1 MKIELSTTEFVEI
14 IRALQADE
22 EPNELSDA
30 MKKIIDKYNVNIQD
44 AYAIEEKEYRPKA
57 ACAL

>member
-1 MKIELSTTEFVEI
+1 MKIELTPTEAAEF
-14 IRALQADE
+14 IRALLADE
-22 EPNELSDA
+22 EPRKLSDA

>member
-14 IRALQADE
+14 VRALFADE
-22 EPNELSDA
+22 EPRELSDA

-44 AYAIEEKEYRPKA
+44 AYAIEEKEYRPKTMFY
-57 ACAL
+57 